1 MSRWL
6 PGVPEI
12 QSRADQILALVNDLT
27 IKERN
32 DLSIV
37 RAINWLSG
45 DRKADG
51 PERDWSTS
59 AAKVLGRETAGMY
72 FPTRVKAAGLDTKTN
87 AAGLYTVATEVRDL
101 IELLRAKARVVQ
113 AGATMLSGLVGNLQF
128 PKQAT
133 ATTGAWVAQNSGV
146 DITDNDS
153 TFAAL
158 SMSPKTYMA
167 STSYSRQFLAQSTVD
182 AENFV
187 RNDLATAHALAIDL
201 AALNGTGTLNQPL
214 GVLKTTGIGSVAIG
228 TNGGVPTAGFV
239 TDLETAIATANA
251 DAEGMAYLTTPAMRG
266 KLKKIGRLDNVNASL
281 PLWESNPGGV
291 GSMNGYPAFCSSQ
304 VPNNLTKGTS
314 IGTCHAII
322 LGYWP
327 SLMIGEW
334 GVLEIIVDIYTKK
347 KVGMI
352 EVCSFQ
358 LVDVG
363 IRQPACFAAIQD
375 ATLA

>member
-59 AAKVLGRETAGMY
+59 AAKVLGRETAGIY
-72 FPTRVKAAGLDTKTN
+72 FPTRVKAAGLDTRTN

-128 PKQAT
+128 PRQAT
-133 ATTGAWVAQNSGV
+133 ATAGSWVAQNSGV
-146 DITDNDS
+146 DVTDNDAS
-153 TFAAL
+153 FSAL

-167 STSYSRQFLAQSTVD
+167 STSFSRQFLAQSTVD

-187 RNDLATAHALAIDL
+187 RNDLATAHALAID
-201 AALNGTGTLNQPL
+201 AAAINGTGTLNQPL
-214 GVLKTTGIGSVAIG
+214 GLLKTTGIGSVAIAA
-228 TNGGVPTAGFV
+228 NGGPPTASLIV
-239 TDLETAIATANA
+239 DLETAIASANA
-251 DAEGMAYLTTPAMRG
+251 DADAMTFLTTPAMRG
-266 KLKKIGRLDNVNASL
+266 KLKKVGRLDNVNASL
-281 PLWESNPGGV
+281 PLWESGPAGQ
-291 GSMNGYPAFCSSQ
+291 GSMNGYRAYVSTQ
-304 VPNNLTKGTS
+304 VPSNLVKGS
-314 IGTCHAII
+314 SSNCHAII
-322 LGYWP
+322 LGSWP

-334 GVLEIIVDIYTKK
+334 GVLEIISDPYTRKK
-347 KVGMI
+347 AGLI
-352 EVCSFQ
+352 EITSFQ

-363 IRQPACFAAIQD
+363 IRQPASFAAIQD
-375 ATLA
+375 ATLV